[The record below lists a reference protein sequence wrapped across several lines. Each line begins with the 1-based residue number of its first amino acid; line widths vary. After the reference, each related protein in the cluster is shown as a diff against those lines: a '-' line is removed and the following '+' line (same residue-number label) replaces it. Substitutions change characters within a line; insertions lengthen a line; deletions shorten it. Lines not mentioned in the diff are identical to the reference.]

1 MTESMARQKQFEE
14 LLDTY
19 KSLIVKVCYIYSSPQ
34 ATVDDLYQEV
44 AANLWTGLSHF
55 RGDAKVST
63 WIYRTAINTCI
74 TWVRRNRH
82 ASLNTSLDGAMTIAD
97 DTAEGIERERRF
109 KMLHDMIADLLPIE
123 KAIVTMW
130 LDDKPYSD
138 IAAVTGLSVANVA
151 TRLHRIKEKLSKRAN
166 TQEQ

>member
-1 MTESMARQKQFEE
+1 MARQKQFEE